1 MKKKKII
8 IGIALL
14 ILIIAIAVTVILLI
28 INNKQKNNKPEDVQT
43 DFYVADG
50 GIYEKTGNMNENAIT
65 SNIEKIN
72 NVYDKYLQNMNV
84 YFTTIPD
91 KTYYLENKIDSDFS
105 NIQTE
110 IEKNLNSNI
119 NYFDISNSLTLGDY
133 YKTDMHW
140 KQENLNNVVSTIQNE
155 MKISKREVKYE
166 EKSLGDFYGAYY
178 KEIDNMEKEET
189 ISENEIV
196 PTNSVAH
203 DELKYLTNEEIEN
216 SKVYNE
222 ETKQDEP
229 IYNLEKV
236 EETGNKYDMF
246 LSGASSIQI
255 IQNQENNTGNKL
267 IIFRDS
273 FGSSLAPLL
282 INNYEEILLI
292 DLRYVNYNILENY
305 IDFSEYENSDVLFIY
320 SSRVI
325 NKTGILR

>member
-1 MKKKKII
+1 MKKKKTI
-8 IGIALL
+8 IGIVLL
-14 ILIIAIAVTVILLI
+14 ILIIVITATCILLAL
-28 INNKQKNNKPEDVQT
+28 NNNDNENKPEAET
-43 DFYVADG
+43 NFYIVDG
-50 GIYEKTGNMNENAIT
+50 AIYEKTGDINVNAIT
-65 SNIEKIN
+65 SNIGKIN

-119 NYFDISNSLTLGDY
+119 SYFDISNSLTLGDY

-305 IDFSEYENSDVLFIY
+305 IDCSEYENSDVLFIY

>member
-1 MKKKKII
+1 MLFN
-8 IGIALL
+8 A
-14 ILIIAIAVTVILLI
+14 
-28 INNKQKNNKPEDVQT
+28 NNTLV
-43 DFYVADG
+43 
-50 GIYEKTGNMNENAIT
+50 
-65 SNIEKIN
+65 
-72 NVYDKYLQNMNV
+72 
-84 YFTTIPD
+84 TTIPD

-105 NIQTE
+105 NIQIG

-155 MKISKREVKYE
+155 MKVSKQELKYE

-178 KEIDNMEKEET
+178 KEIGNMEKVET
-189 ISENEIV
+189 LSENEIV
-196 PTNSVAH
+196 STNSVAH

-222 ETKQDEP
+222 ETKQNEP

-255 IQNQENNTGNKL
+255 IQNQENNSGKKL
-267 IIFRDS
+267 ILFRDS

>member
-1 MKKKKII
+1 MKKASLI
-8 IGIALL
+8 IGS
-14 ILIIAIAVTVILLI
+14 ILIIVIVVTSVLLAL
-28 INNKQKNNKPEDVQT
+28 NYNESDNKPEDEET
-43 DFYVADG
+43 DFYVVDG
-50 GIYEKTGNMNENAIT
+50 NINEKTGNMSENSIT
-65 SNIEKIN
+65 SNIGKIN

-119 NYFDISNSLTLGDY
+119 SYFDISNSLTLGDY

-155 MKISKREVKYE
+155 MKVSKQELKYE

-178 KEIDNMEKEET
+178 KEIGNMEKVET
-189 ISENEIV
+189 LSENEIV
-196 PTNSVAH
+196 STNSVAH

-255 IQNQENNTGNKL
+255 IQNQENNSGKKL
-267 IIFRDS
+267 ILFRDS

-305 IDFSEYENSDVLFIY
+305 INFAEYENADVLFIY

>member
-1 MKKKKII
+1 MKKASLI
-8 IGIALL
+8 IGS
-14 ILIIAIAVTVILLI
+14 ILIIVIVVTSVLLAL
-28 INNKQKNNKPEDVQT
+28 NNNESDNKTEDEET
-43 DFYVADG
+43 DFYVVDG
-50 GIYEKTGNMNENAIT
+50 NINEKTGNMSENSIT
-65 SNIEKIN
+65 SNIGKIN

-119 NYFDISNSLTLGDY
+119 SYFDISNSLTLGDY

-155 MKISKREVKYE
+155 MKVSKQELKYE

-178 KEIDNMEKEET
+178 KEIGNMEKVET
-189 ISENEIV
+189 LSENEIV
-196 PTNSVAH
+196 STNSVAH

-222 ETKQDEP
+222 ETKQNEP

-236 EETGNKYDMF
+236 EKTGNKYDMF

-255 IQNQENNTGNKL
+255 IQNQENNSGKKL
-267 IIFRDS
+267 ILFRDS

-305 IDFSEYENSDVLFIY
+305 INFAEYENADVLFIY

>member
-1 MKKKKII
+1 MKKKKTI
-8 IGIALL
+8 IGIASI
-14 ILIIAIAVTVILLI
+14 ILIIVITATCILLAL
-28 INNKQKNNKPEDVQT
+28 NNNDNENKPEEET
-43 DFYVADG
+43 NFYIVDG
-50 GIYEKTGNMNENAIT
+50 AIYEKTGDINVNAIT
-65 SNIEKIN
+65 SNIGKIN

-91 KTYYLENKIDSDFS
+91 KAYYLENKINSDFI

-119 NYFDISNSLTLGDY
+119 NYFDISNSLTLVDY

-140 KQENLNNVVSTIQNE
+140 KQESLNNVVNAIQNE
-155 MKISKREVKYE
+155 MKISEPKAKYE

-178 KEIDNMEKEET
+178 KEI
-189 ISENEIV
+189 IY
-196 PTNSVAH
+196 TNSVTP
-203 DELKYLTNEEIEN
+203 DELEYLTNEEIEN

-222 ETKQDEP
+222 ETKQNEP
-229 IYNLEKV
+229 IYNLEKA
-236 EETGNKYDMF
+236 EETGNKYDSF
-246 LSGASSIQI
+246 LSGASSIQL
-255 IQNQENNTGNKL
+255 IQNEKNKSGNKL

-292 DLRYVNYNILENY
+292 DLRYANYNILENY
-305 IDFSEYENSDVLFIY
+305 INFAEYENADVLFIY

>member
-1 MKKKKII
+1 MKKASLI
-8 IGIALL
+8 IGS
-14 ILIIAIAVTVILLI
+14 ILIIVIVVTSVLLAL
-28 INNKQKNNKPEDVQT
+28 NNNESDNKPEDEET
-43 DFYVADG
+43 DFYVVDG
-50 GIYEKTGNMNENAIT
+50 SIYEKTGNMSENSIT
-65 SNIEKIN
+65 SNIGKIN

-91 KTYYLENKIDSDFS
+91 KTYYLENKINSDFS
-105 NIQTE
+105 NIQIG

-155 MKISKREVKYE
+155 MKVSKQELKYE

-178 KEIDNMEKEET
+178 KEIGNMEKVET
-189 ISENEIV
+189 LSENEIV
-196 PTNSVAH
+196 STNSVAH

-222 ETKQDEP
+222 ETKQNEP

-236 EETGNKYDMF
+236 EKTGNKYDMF

-255 IQNQENNTGNKL
+255 IQNQENNSGKKL
-267 IIFRDS
+267 ILFRDS

-305 IDFSEYENSDVLFIY
+305 INFAEYENADVLFIY